1 LAEVFE
7 MFSEAVSGEDL
18 PRPGRERFQLLRA
31 GILNLWQY
39 DEQELRFEDGR
50 LILRGENGTGKS
62 KALELLLPFLLDADL
77 SPQRLDPFGGTS
89 RTMEWNLLQ
98 DGRYESRVGYV
109 WLELGRRTEEG
120 EDEHWTLGCGLRAS
134 QRTRRVDSWYFLTRL
149 RIGDGLA
156 LLSHRTPLLRDQLR
170 QQIADRGWV
179 FDTGREYREKLDLHI
194 FGLGEDRFATLRH
207 LLLQLRRPH
216 LSERLDPQTLSETLK
231 ESLPPLD
238 PFLIGQLS
246 ESFERLD
253 NDQKELARV
262 ESAAASVASFL
273 DLYREYGQGMAR
285 SRAAEVRQSDSRY
298 HKTAAEM
305 REAEEGHRTQDA
317 LCTELAQREQEA
329 EVETEAV
336 RGRLRA
342 LEQSDAMRSAEALAA
357 KRETAVF
364 LAQQA
369 ARSRDDSEMESRRVE
384 GLRRELDRAE
394 AGARQADAERDDRS
408 ATTQA
413 AAREA
418 DLEAIHSAAVEA
430 LPDRPTAAL
439 ATVRSAVRSR
449 EEGIAELRRLAGE
462 HDRARM
468 REELARDG
476 LREVDA
482 QVRAAAERTQVARA
496 GLDRQ
501 RESLDEALLSWSQG
515 LVELRLD
522 DAAFAALQDRI
533 EEMAGGGPD
542 RLAAEVEAAA
552 APFRD
557 ALVRRRADLQAEA
570 SVVATEEQ
578 AIADERRQVAE
589 ARELGPE
596 PPRTRAAERSYRSG
610 APLYLL
616 CDFAPDLGESEQ
628 AGLEAALEA
637 AGLLDAWITPEGGV
651 LSPDTLDTWLVPIP
665 GEPSGRT
672 LRDVLIPAP
681 GHDVGLEILEAVLRS
696 VALDPHPRPLSR
708 LPAPLA
714 GRGAP
719 PPEPDP
725 IPPSPR
731 EGGGEVG
738 EGGQGG
744 EGSVGTD
751 GRFRLGVLQ
760 GAWTKPVA
768 EHVGAG
774 AREAARQRRLAE
786 LDSRLATLADRL
798 VALAAAIEELD
809 ARLERLRQE
818 TGSLPSTAPVLA
830 AWHQAEAAAG
840 DEARRR
846 TELAAAETAL
856 AALRAVR
863 EDLERRLHAR
873 ARELD
878 LANHLN
884 DLDGYR
890 ERLHRFET
898 AFERLIQAA
907 VSAVQAR
914 ENRELAGR
922 RVAEAAGRLEELRL
936 RAQEIAADAEAARA
950 EHEELEATV
959 GADVREILRLHQE
972 ETRRLDDLKARRRV
986 LDQEA
991 RAAAEQ
997 RARFQERL
1005 ELRRAELA
1013 ERDDERARAVAR
1025 LRTIVDTGWLPLVLS
1040 GLPEEPEP
1048 AWSLTRAL
1056 DLAREIDRE
1065 TREVDLAQDAADRRA
1080 KRLWERF
1087 QTFAAD
1093 LGADY
1098 QPQLDQ
1104 DEELLLVRVAF
1115 NGRDHDVKSLLDA
1128 LRESIEVRRAL
1139 LADHER
1145 ELLRRFLLGEVGDH
1159 LRNRLRQA
1167 RALVG
1172 EMNDLLE
1179 RCRTASGMALKLAWD
1194 PVAESAPEVRDAV
1207 GLLNRDFALL
1217 QDAERLRLE
1226 AFFQARISEARD
1238 QWEAVPWREHLMSA
1252 LDYRSWYRF
1261 RILRRTGEETLW
1273 TELTRRG
1280 HGASSGG
1287 EKAVALHLPLFA
1299 AAAAHYRSARPTAPR
1314 LILLDEAFAGID
1326 QGMRGRCMGLL
1337 VALDL
1342 DFLMTSHDEWGCYEE
1357 LPAVATYQLYRDPTL
1372 EGVAAV
1378 RMVWNGRPT
1387 QEHGA

>member
-1 LAEVFE
+1 VSEVVELFPE
-7 MFSEAVSGEDL
+7 TASTEDL
-18 PRPGRERFQLLRA
+18 PRPGRERFQLQRA

-120 EDEHWTLGCGLRAS
+120 TDEHWTLGCGLRAS

-170 QQIADRGWV
+170 QQIGSGIGDMGDTGWV
-179 FDTGREYREKLDLHI
+179 FDTGREYREKLDLHL

-262 ESAAASVASFL
+262 ESAAVGVASFL
-273 DLYREYGQGMAR
+273 DLYKEYGKGMAR
-285 SRAAEVRQSDSRY
+285 SRAAEVRQADSRY

-305 REAEEGHRTQDA
+305 REAEEGHRVQDA
-317 LCTELAQREQEA
+317 LCTELARREQEA
-329 EVETEAV
+329 EVETETA

-342 LEQSDAMRSAEALAA
+342 LEQSDAMRSAEALTA

-369 ARSRDDSEMESRRVE
+369 ARSRDDAEMESRRVE
-384 GLRRELDRAE
+384 GLRRELERAE
-394 AGARQADAERDDRS
+394 SGSRQADTERDDRS
-408 ATTQA
+408 ANVHA

-418 DLEAIHSAAVEA
+418 DLEAIHAAALEA
-430 LPDRPTAAL
+430 MSERPSAAL
-439 ATVRSAVRSR
+439 ATVRSTVRQR
-449 EEGIAELRRLAGE
+449 EEGIGELRRLAGE

-482 QVRAAAERTQVARA
+482 QVRAAAERSQGARA

-501 RESLDEALLSWSQG
+501 RESLHEALLSWSQE
-515 LVELRLD
+515 LAELRLD
-522 DAAFAALQDRI
+522 DITFAALQDRI
-533 EEMAGGGPD
+533 EEAASGGPD
-542 RLAAEVEAAA
+542 RLAIDVEAAA
-552 APFRD
+552 VPFRD
-557 ALVRRRADLQAEA
+557 ALVRRRAELQTETAA
-570 SVVATEEQ
+570 VNAEEQ
-578 AIADERRQVAE
+578 ATADERRQVAE

-596 PPRTRAAERSYRSG
+596 PPRTRAAERAGRPG

-616 CDFAPDLGESEQ
+616 CDFAPDLDEAEQ

-651 LSPDTLDTWLVPIP
+651 LSPDTLDTWLVPTP

-672 LRDVLIPAP
+672 LRDVLVPAP
-681 GHDVGLEILEAVLRS
+681 GHDVGLEVLDAVLRS
-696 VALDPHPRPLSR
+696 IDL
-708 LPAPLA
+708 
-714 GRGAP
+714 G
-719 PPEPDP
+719 
-725 IPPSPR
+725 R
-731 EGGGEVG
+731 EGL
-738 EGGQGG
+738 Q
-744 EGSVGTD
+744 SVGTD

-774 AREAARQRRLAE
+774 AREAARQRRLAD
-786 LDSRLATLADRL
+786 LDIRLAALATRL
-798 VALAAAIEELD
+798 VALASQIEELD
-809 ARLERLRQE
+809 ARLERLRKE

-856 AALRAVR
+856 AALRAAR
-863 EDLERRLHAR
+863 EELEHRLHAR

-898 AFERLIQAA
+898 AIERLVQAA
-907 VSAVQAR
+907 ASAVQAR
-914 ENRELAGR
+914 EHRELAGR
-922 RVAEAAGRLEELRL
+922 RAAEAAGRLDELRL

-959 GADVREILRLHQE
+959 GADVREILRLHQD
-972 ETRRLDDLKARRRV
+972 ETRRLDELKARRRV

-1013 ERDDERARAVAR
+1013 DRDEERARAVGR
-1025 LRTIVDTGWLPLVLS
+1025 LRTIVDAGWLPLVFS
-1040 GLPEEPEP
+1040 VLPEEPEP
-1048 AWSLTRAL
+1048 PWSLTRAL
-1056 DLAREIDRE
+1056 ELAREIDRE
-1065 TREVDLAQDAADRRA
+1065 THDVDLAQEAADRRA

-1098 QPQLDQ
+1098 QPRLDQ

-1238 QWEAVPWREHLMSA
+1238 QWEAVPWREHLMAA

-1261 RILRRTGEETLW
+1261 RILRRTEATDW

-1299 AAAAHYRSARPTAPR
+1299 AAAAHYRSARSTAPR

-1378 RMVWNGRPT
+1378 RMVWNGRPS
-1387 QEHGA
+1387 QDHGA